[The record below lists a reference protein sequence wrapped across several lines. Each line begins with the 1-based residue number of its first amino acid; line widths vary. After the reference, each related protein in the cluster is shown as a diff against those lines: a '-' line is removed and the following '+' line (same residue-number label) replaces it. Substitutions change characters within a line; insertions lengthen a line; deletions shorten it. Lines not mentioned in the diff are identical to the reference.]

1 MIVYNSKN
9 WGLVVRSL
17 IGFGGYAYNVRELLK
32 IQSIILVYSTVVV
45 HLRLHVFNNVKDY
58 PIELDTTFLS
68 LIGVIMGLTLV
79 FRTNSSYDRWWE
91 GRKLWGALINES
103 RTMASNFHALLP
115 QSDKGNRAYI
125 AAQIANFAYALQA
138 SLRDTPNFDLL
149 DASNDTEYIKTLQKA
164 KHVPHRIATNI
175 FVRMEQLYKQDVFN
189 SVDKIN
195 IKEQIEQF
203 INVMGACER
212 IKNSPIPFSHVS
224 FIKSFIILY
233 CLMLPLGMVDK
244 FHYYTIPAV
253 FLISYALA
261 GVEII
266 SEEIEQPFGT
276 DANDLPLL
284 HLCNVIKQD
293 VYEVMEVP
301 LNQALPSAKAG
312 KQVLF

>member
-9 WGLVVRSL
+9 WGLVVKSL
-17 IGFGGYAYNVRELLK
+17 LGFGYAYNVRELIK
-32 IQSIILVYSTVVV
+32 IQAIILTYSLIVVY
-45 HLRLHVFNNVKDY
+45 LRLHVFNDVKKY
-58 PIELDTTFLS
+58 PIELNVTFLS

-103 RTMASNFHALLP
+103 RTLASNFYALLP
-115 QSDKGNRAYI
+115 EDYENRRYL
-125 AAQIANFAYALQA
+125 AAQIGNFAYALQGY
-138 SLRDTPNFDLL
+138 LRDAINFDLFD
-149 DASNDTEYIKTLQKA
+149 DAGKPETLEELRKS
-164 KHVPHRIATNI
+164 KHITYKIATNI
-175 FVRMEQLYKQDVFN
+175 FVKMEELHKNGKIND
-189 SVDKIN
+189 VDKIN
-195 IKEQIEQF
+195 LKEQIEQM
-203 INVMGACER
+203 IGIMGACER
-212 IKNSPIPFSHVS
+212 VKNSPIPFSHVS

-233 CLMLPLGMVDK
+233 CLLLPIGMVDT

-284 HLCNVIKQD
+284 HISNIIKQN
-293 VYEVMEVP
+293 VYEIMQVP
-301 LNQALPSAKAG
+301 LDKELPQA
-312 KQVLF
+312 KQKSGMLLI

>member
-9 WGLVVRSL
+9 WSLVIKSL
-17 IGFGGYAYNVRELLK
+17 LGFGYAYNIRELLK
-32 IQSIILVYSTVVV
+32 IQSIILVYSLAVVY
-45 HLRLHVFNNVKDY
+45 LRLHVFNDVKKY
-58 PIELDTTFLS
+58 PIELNVTFLS

-103 RTMASNFHALLP
+103 RTMASNFYALLP
-115 QSDKGNRAYI
+115 NDFESRRYI
-125 AAQIANFAYALQA
+125 AAQIANFAYALQG
-138 SLRDTPNFDLL
+138 SLRDAINFDWL
-149 DASNDTEYIKTLQKA
+149 DDGGDSNYIAQLKKA
-164 KHVPHRIATNI
+164 KHIPHRIATNI
-175 FVRMEQLYKQDVFN
+175 FVKMEELYKKGSFSD
-189 SVDKIN
+189 VDKIN
-195 IKEQIEQF
+195 IKVQIEQM

-212 IKNSPIPFSHVS
+212 VKNSPIPFSHVS

-233 CLMLPLGMVDK
+233 CILLPIGMVDT

-284 HLCNVIKQD
+284 HISNIIKQN
-293 VYEVMEVP
+293 VYEIMEVP
-301 LNQALPSAKAG
+301 LDKELPSAKEN
-312 KQVLF
+312 KMVLI

>member
-9 WGLVVRSL
+9 WSLVIKSL
-17 IGFGGYAYNVRELLK
+17 FGFGYAYNVRELLK
-32 IQSIILVYSTVVV
+32 IQSIILVYCLIVVY
-45 HLRLHVFNNVKDY
+45 LRLHVFNNVKDY
-58 PIELDTTFLS
+58 PIELNVTFLS

-91 GRKLWGALINES
+91 GRKLWGGLINES
-103 RTMASNFHALLP
+103 RTMASNFYALLANHP
-115 QSDKGNRAYI
+115 EDRRYL
-125 AAQIANFAYALQA
+125 AAQIGNFAYALQGH
-138 SLRDTPNFDLL
+138 LRDSINMDHL
-149 DASNDTEYIKTLQKA
+149 DSAGDVTYIDTLRKA
-164 KHVPHRIATNI
+164 KHIPHRIATNI
-175 FVRMEQLYKQDVFN
+175 FVKMEELYKKGLFTD
-189 SVDKIN
+189 VDKIN
-195 IKEQIEQF
+195 IKEQIEQM

-233 CLMLPLGMVDK
+233 CLILPLGMVDT

-284 HLCNVIKQD
+284 HISNVIKSN
-293 VYEVMEVP
+293 VYEIMEVSMDKE
-301 LNQALPSAKAG
+301 LPIARENKM
-312 KQVLF
+312 VLI